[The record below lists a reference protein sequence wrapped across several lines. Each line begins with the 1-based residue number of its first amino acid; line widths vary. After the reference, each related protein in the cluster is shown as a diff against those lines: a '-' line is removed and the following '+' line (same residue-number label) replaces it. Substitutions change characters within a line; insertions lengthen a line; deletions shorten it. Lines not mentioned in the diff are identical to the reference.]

1 MIKYWIRFGCLV
13 GQRWAFLSSSIY
25 QRIFISKKRRVKPW
39 IGKCR
44 NGRGGWI
51 FNPRGSRQPCRPAF
65 YPNRDSPF
73 CFTFPPINL
82 NFGQFIFRL
91 ETERSN
97 ALTNNSRFDLCDCLS
112 RNLAHGLNIDSIFI
126 DYRICQRFISDYA
139 PLPIYTVRGIT
150 RIGKI

>member
-1 MIKYWIRFGCLV
+1 MQKRAGGVEFLIPGGRVNRAGRRFI
-13 GQRWAFLSSSIY
+13 Q
-25 QRIFISKKRRVKPW
+25 
-39 IGKCR
+39 IGTR
-44 NGRGGWI
+44 H
-51 FNPRGSRQPCRPAF
+51 FVSR
-65 YPNRDSPF
+65 S
-73 CFTFPPINL
+73 PPINL